1 MNPMS
6 TELILVLVFLGA
18 GAIYLVMYIRQMMRR
33 SEAQWQ
39 AADKD
44 KLRTWDDEE
53 DDEEDEE
60 RD

>member
-1 MNPMS
+1 MS
-6 TELILVLVFLGA
+6 TELILVLIFLGV

-53 DDEEDEE
+53 DEE

>member
-1 MNPMS
+1 MTPMS
-6 TELILVLVFLGA
+6 TELIVVLVFLGA

-39 AADKD
+39 AADKE

-53 DDEEDEE
+53 DEE

>member
-1 MNPMS
+1 MS
-6 TELILVLVFLGA
+6 IELLLVLLFLAA
-18 GAIYLVMYIRQMMRR
+18 GAIYLVLYIRQMMRR

-44 KLRTWDDEE
+44 KLRTWDDE
-53 DDEEDEE
+53 DEE

>member
-1 MNPMS
+1 
-6 TELILVLVFLGA
+6 
-18 GAIYLVMYIRQMMRR
+18 MMRR

-44 KLRTWDDEE
+44 KLRTWDDDE
-53 DDEEDEE
+53 DDSADGQ

>member
-1 MNPMS
+1 MS
-6 TELILVLVFLGA
+6 TELILVLIFLGA

-53 DDEEDEE
+53 DEE

>member
-1 MNPMS
+1 MTPMS
-6 TELILVLVFLGA
+6 TELIVVLVFLGA

-33 SEAQWQ
+33 SEAQWR

-53 DDEEDEE
+53 DRE

>member
-1 MNPMS
+1 MARMS
-6 TELILVLVFLGA
+6 TELILVLIVLGA

-53 DDEEDEE
+53 DEE

>member
-1 MNPMS
+1 MS
-6 TELILVLVFLGA
+6 TELLLVLLFLAA

-44 KLRTWDDEE
+44 KLRTWDDE
-53 DDEEDEE
+53 DEE
-60 RD
+60 RG

>member
-6 TELILVLVFLGA
+6 TELILVLVFLVA

-53 DDEEDEE
+53 DEE

>member
-1 MNPMS
+1 MS
-6 TELILVLVFLGA
+6 TELLLVVLLLAA

-44 KLRTWDDEE
+44 KLRTWDDDE
-53 DDEEDEE
+53 DDSADGQ

>member
-1 MNPMS
+1 MS
-6 TELILVLVFLGA
+6 AELIILLVFLVAGA
-18 GAIYLVMYIRQMMRR
+18 GCLVLYIRQMMRR
-33 SEAQWQ
+33 SEAEWE

-53 DDEEDEE
+53 DEW